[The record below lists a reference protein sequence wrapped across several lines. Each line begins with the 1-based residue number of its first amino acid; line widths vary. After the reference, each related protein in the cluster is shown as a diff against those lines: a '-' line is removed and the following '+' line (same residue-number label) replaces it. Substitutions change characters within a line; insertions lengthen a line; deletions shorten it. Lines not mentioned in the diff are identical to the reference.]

1 MKKFLTTLILVI
13 LLAAVGGGFLLLRF
27 ERQQLYH
34 PRPDIHATPA
44 HFQQRFQEVQF
55 TAADGTTLSGW
66 WIPANHPRGTVVFCH
81 GNGGNISDR
90 AHLAP
95 AFTKRGLNLF
105 LWDYRGYGQSAG
117 SPSEPG
123 LYRDAR
129 AAFDA
134 AQPMSRNLP
143 IIVYGHSL
151 GAAVACQLARERPV
165 SGLIIEGG
173 FASMADMAR
182 RRFPDWPLDRLLTVK
197 YDAAATAAALP
208 GIPKLFGHS
217 PRDEVIPFQSGRLLF
232 AAAAAPKTFT
242 ILGGAH
248 SDSSWLTPGQPGGED
263 LDNFLAQF
271 KP

>member
-1 MKKFLTTLILVI
+1 MKKFLKTLLIL
-13 LLAAVGGGFLLLRF
+13 LLLTLGGGGFLLLRL

-34 PRPDIHATPA
+34 PRRDIDATPA
-44 HFQQRFQEVQF
+44 HFQLRFQEVQF
-55 TAADGTTLSGW
+55 TAADGVVLTGW
-66 WIPANHPRGTVVFCH
+66 WIPANYPRGTVVYCH

-95 AFTKRGLNLF
+95 AFTRRGFNLF

-117 SPSEPG
+117 SPSEQG

-151 GAAVACQLARERPV
+151 GAAVACQLARERPL

-173 FASMADMAR
+173 FASIADMTR
-182 RRFPDWPLDRLLTVK
+182 RRFPDWPLDRFLTVK
-197 YDAAATAAALP
+197 YDAAAAAATLTDL
-208 GIPKLFGHS
+208 PKLFGHG
-217 PRDEVIPFQSGRLLF
+217 PRDEVVPFQSGRLLF
-232 AAAAAPKTFT
+232 AAAAPPKTFA

-248 SDSSWLTPGQPGGED
+248 SDSSWLTPGQPGSDE
-263 LDNFLAQF
+263 LTTFLAQF
-271 KP
+271 NP